1 MSQIYKLCQIN
12 SKNEINR
19 YYVFTGNKFKETPL
33 NELFS
38 KEPQKGNFKD
48 IFSDKEITLITG
60 TNIDVVFV
68 NENFIYPDDSIST
81 IKNKLL
87 LALNRQISFSEL
99 YTFIV
104 KKREINPIEI
114 YEILTQNGKM
124 DLTKEH
130 IIQFLSNITNTS
142 SIDMDAIE
150 EKDSYSFNDILALN
164 LEGNEYYIKE
174 PFGQKIFLEKG
185 KLIFTTN
192 PTDTTF
198 YDDFQEKHIDNY
210 ITTLNGDLLIDS
222 YPFMNNIIY
231 FCTAEDALEYSIEND
246 LDEETTIKVYY
257 PMLSRENI
265 TSLEQLKG
273 SQQRLIETDNKYIN
287 DKTEVKYENIQLLN
301 NIYNERTS
309 DLQYLDRGIKN
320 LSILINPL
328 YTFKLPLDMI
338 FKLIH
343 STKNIPLI
351 KFNPGS
357 RQENIYRLYT
367 NKTAKDGKKIPYL
380 SKGTIFKVAKNIA
393 KSKVVSFY
401 IQHFIDGKLIPI
413 ICEIDDN
420 AGIKVDLEFD
430 QGYDIKIINDIIQTT
445 VNPLIVDIKNFL
457 EQSGYT
463 ISLFESIDDENVDI
477 LNLQYFAHITITK
490 DVKLQPF
497 IKCVSSIFN
506 LIGGTL
512 NKGISLRYKRV
523 ANYNEVDSQT
533 AFVMEQ
539 FKSGLRSPDIIPL
552 LQENF
557 SMSVD
562 ESRKFIA
569 NVLSELQ
576 TEEGARQNKRLKIKN
591 NPGFLTKIIQD
602 QFKSN
607 IVITVDSIDN
617 INYLDSIHVYL
628 DTIIRLTQNIDSTNI
643 PRAIINKLCL
653 GKTETEEAEVIKDV
667 VAKQEQGVDVKDLQ
681 PRSDTIKE
689 LQFFQEEPSDM
700 DDILALLGE
709 EDEEEEDEDEDEDE
723 EEGLAEGKK
732 LSKGG
737 ATEDSEESL
746 GSIPMGLSDES
757 DESVVDNPLDDSQSP
772 AVGLSDESDE
782 SVAEP
787 LQIKTPSPVVG
798 LSDESEESV
807 AEPLQT
813 KTPSPAVGLSDES
826 EESVAEPLQIKT
838 PSPVVNLSTEP
849 EQEPEQESEQEP
861 EQESEQE
868 PEQEPEQ
875 ESEQAALTKPVTS
888 PQKSPSSR
896 IESTEGLSGVS
907 EMDVEMP
914 RVDIA
919 VEEEQQTPE
928 QQEEEK
934 EIEDDEKETGLKEQE
949 TIEELDTLE
958 DEPEEFKNIDGMSM
972 THPNPIF
979 ERLHS
984 RDPALFLTQ
993 DKGNFKQYSR
1003 MCGWNVRRQPIVLS
1017 DKEKER
1023 IDRHHPGSYKEA
1035 IKYGSSPENQNW
1047 YICPRYWC
1055 LLNNT
1060 SLTEEEV
1067 KAGACGGK
1075 IIPHNA
1081 KKVPPGAYILE
1092 FTHPTEHIT
1101 EDGKYIDHSPGF
1113 LKPSQHPDGKC
1124 VPCCF
1129 KNFNSPDQISR
1140 RTLCNK
1146 SAEEIKKLSKQ
1157 ARTDAVDNYIK
1168 GADKFPLD
1176 PQRWGYLPLTVQK
1189 FLLTDNQKCQIS
1201 NVNQNLKPYHTC
1213 ILRKGVELDE
1223 KQSFIGCLADLYAD
1237 YNDGIILS
1245 IKDMKNVIIKSLTID
1260 KFIVYQ
1266 NGNLFTEFRLDDKF
1280 DINLIDITR
1289 YKESKIYQSFI
1300 KKQTDLKYM
1309 KQLVASYENFMQ
1321 FLLNNEIE
1329 IDYTYLWDIVCT
1341 ANDKLFP
1348 KGLNLV
1354 ILNQMDTDITDN
1366 IELICPS
1373 NHYATKFYKVGGN
1386 TVFLLKYGQYYEPIY
1401 AYRDEEKSIK
1411 ITKTFNEYSNQLI
1424 PNIREVL
1431 HTVKAIYEKNCS
1443 PLASLPRVYEFKTN
1457 VLLEKLI
1464 NELGAIDFLIKKQIV
1479 NYQNK
1484 VIGVIING
1492 PSMSGD
1498 IFVPCFPSAILTSMT
1513 YIYMDDPSLEWN
1525 NYTNTVSGL
1534 KQLSINSNGKIL
1546 SLPVIK
1552 VIDDG
1557 LIVGIITETNQFV
1570 QIMPPEENIYD
1581 DELIV
1586 QSNSNYIVADSEIA
1600 FNQEKDVEREKVI
1613 KHIKLESNFYNVFR
1627 NSIKVLISDA
1637 KNMIIREK
1645 IQNII
1650 DDEEL
1655 LYTNK
1660 LTTVIQILKELTA
1673 GVIFFTEYKSEI
1685 LEEIDNITGCIN
1697 NSKETCSTKKFCLV
1711 SKEGNCQLLIPKR
1724 NLITNNY
1731 NETIYFGRISDEL
1744 IRYNRIKHFMFNP
1757 NDFLTFTNIGYNL
1770 LPTEIIL
1777 LQSLLT
1783 QEYFDNMIPVIKNPY
1798 VSFNTYD
1805 TAQPFITQA
1814 YDKKSVK
1821 EFDDTS
1827 QVCAPSKKPT
1837 ISGKWKTM
1845 LPSNAHELIFGATP
1859 ACSFELMVM
1868 LINKHTDTNVDSF
1881 LLKKILLEQ
1890 YYKYIKKYKD
1900 EIMNI
1905 LSNEGKKLFTH
1916 QIYYNQLTLETLIIS
1931 ESYYLTNFDIWLLS
1945 DVYKLPI
1952 ILLSSTML
1960 KEYNDN
1966 ILITMRSETNKYY
1979 VIKSPGIQSN
1989 IASKYRLISLPG
2001 LEIQIELSDFPA
2013 NMIQLITDIVNDTNT
2028 SHNKIVSLDEY
2039 LTNFKFDKPKKKAPK
2054 KIKILSKSEKP
2065 DKVDEVISQIQPPE
2079 EVAVQL
2085 PIAKKSKK
2093 VGRIKLLPKSVTSSV
2108 PIESQPEQQEP
2119 SAPESIG
2126 SELLERSNLPDM
2138 QDIQEEDSQ
2147 PRFIDE
2153 GELKLMTPED
2163 QEELLLS
2170 KALIKPPT
2178 EISRK
2183 PTFSKIRINPVSSL
2197 PQTIAEREK
2206 PEEPIEEQ
2214 PIEEQPIEEQPI
2226 EERSEV
2232 RSSPPFKSIM
2242 IKPKS
2247 RITEDIEPSDKPK
2260 KTKKPFKKIQI
2271 KSAISP
2277 KSPLSLDNLITE
2289 NPMEETE

>member
-12 SKNEINR
+12 SKNEIKR
-19 YYVFTGNKFKETPL
+19 YYVFVGNNYKETQL
-33 NELFS
+33 DDLFT
-38 KEPQKGNFKD
+38 KEPQNEVFKN
-48 IFSDKEITLITG
+48 IFSDKEITLITNTG
-60 TNIDVVFV
+60 VVVTFITDY
-68 NENFIYPDDSIST
+68 FIYPDDSIST

-87 LALNRQISFSEL
+87 LALDRQISFSEL

-104 KKREINPIEI
+104 KKRTINPVEI

-130 IIQFLSNITNTS
+130 IIQFLSNISNTA
-142 SIDMDAIE
+142 SINMDAIE
-150 EKDSYSFNDILALN
+150 DKDTYTFSDILALN
-164 LEGNEYYIKE
+164 LEGNDYFIKE
-174 PFGQKIFLEKG
+174 PFGLKIFLEKG
-185 KLIFTTN
+185 KLVFTTN
-192 PTDTTF
+192 PTDATF
-198 YDDFQEKHIDNY
+198 YDEFQEKHVDNY

-222 YPFMNNIIY
+222 FPFMNNIIY
-231 FCTAEDALEYSIEND
+231 FCTAEDALEYSIENE
-246 LDEETTIKVYY
+246 LNEETTIKVYY

-265 TSLEQLKG
+265 TSLDELRDN
-273 SQQRLIETDNKYIN
+273 QQRLIESDNKFLN
-287 DKTEVKYENIQLLN
+287 ERTEAKYTNVQLLN
-301 NIYNERTS
+301 DIYYERTN

-320 LSILINPL
+320 LSILISPP

-343 STKNIPLI
+343 STKSIPLI

-380 SKGTIFKVAKNIA
+380 NKGTIFKVAKNIA
-393 KSKVVSFY
+393 KTKVVSFY

-413 ICEIDDN
+413 VCEVDDN
-420 AGIKVDLEFD
+420 AGIKIDLEFD
-430 QGYDIKIINDIIQTT
+430 QGYDIGTINDIIRTN
-445 VNPLIVDIKNFL
+445 VNPLITEIKNFL
-457 EQSGYT
+457 EQSGYA
-463 ISLFESIDDENVDI
+463 ISMFDSIGDENVDI

-497 IKCVSSIFN
+497 IKCISSIFN
-506 LIGGTL
+506 LVGGTL
-512 NKGISLRYKRV
+512 SKGISLRYKRV

-539 FKSGLRSPDIIPL
+539 FKSGLRSPDIVPL

-562 ESRKFIA
+562 DSRKFIA
-569 NVLSELQ
+569 SVLSELQ
-576 TEEGARQNKRLKIKN
+576 TEEGVRQNKRLKIKN

-617 INYLDSIHVYL
+617 INYLDSIHIYL
-628 DTIIRLTQNIDSTNI
+628 DTIIRLTQNIDSTDV
-643 PRAIINKLCL
+643 PKSLINKLCL
-653 GKTETEEAEVIKDV
+653 GKTETKEAEVVKDV
-667 VAKQEQGVDVKDLQ
+667 VAKQEQGIDAKDLV
-681 PRSDTIKE
+681 PKGDTVKE
-689 LQFFQEEPSDM
+689 LRFFQEEPSDM
-700 DDILALLGE
+700 DDIMALLGE
-709 EDEEEEDEDEDEDE
+709 DDEDEDEDEDE
-723 EEGLAEGKK
+723 GEGI
-732 LSKGG
+732 KGG
-737 ATEDSEESL
+737 TTQDSSESL

-757 DESVVDNPLDDSQSP
+757 DESVVDNPLDSP
-772 AVGLSDESDE
+772 SPVGLSDESQE
-782 SVAEP
+782 SVAADP
-787 LQIKTPSPVVG
+787 LQVDEPEEKSPSPVG
-798 LSDESEESV
+798 LSDESQESVAADPLQVDEPEEKTPSPVGLSDESQESV
-807 AEPLQT
+807 AEPPLQT
-813 KTPSPAVGLSDES
+813 KTPPNVPSDPEEERQESQSSINTTEES
-826 EESVAEPLQIKT
+826 EPA
-838 PSPVVNLSTEP
+838 
-849 EQEPEQESEQEP
+849 
-861 EQESEQE
+861 
-868 PEQEPEQ
+868 
-875 ESEQAALTKPVTS
+875 
-888 PQKSPSSR
+888 
-896 IESTEGLSGVS
+896 EGLTGVS
-907 EMDVEMP
+907 GMDVAMP
-914 RVDIA
+914 KINVA
-919 VEEEQQTPE
+919 VEERTQTPE
-928 QQEEEK
+928 QKEEEEELDK
-934 EIEDDEKETGLKEQE
+934 EEQKTGLKEEE
-949 TIEELDTLE
+949 TIEELDTFE
-958 DEPEEFKNIDGMSM
+958 DEPEEFKNIDGMSL

-1003 MCGWNVRRQPIVLS
+1003 TCGWNVRRQPIVLS
-1017 DKEKER
+1017 DKEKAR
-1023 IDRHHPGSYKEA
+1023 IDKYHPGSYTEA

-1075 IIPHNA
+1075 IIPQNA
-1081 KKVPPGAYILE
+1081 KKVPPGAYIME

-1101 EDGKYIDHSPGF
+1101 EDGKYIDHAPGF

-1140 RTLCNK
+1140 RELCNK

-1168 GADKFPLD
+1168 GSDKFPLD
-1176 PQRWGYLPLTVQK
+1176 PQRWGYLPITVQK

-1223 KQSFIGCLADLYAD
+1223 KQSFVGCLADLYAD
-1237 YNDGIILS
+1237 YNDGVIPS
-1245 IKDMKNVIIKSLTID
+1245 IKDMKTIIIRSLTID

-1280 DINLIDITR
+1280 DVNLVDTTR
-1289 YKESKIYQSFI
+1289 YKESKLYKNFI
-1300 KKQTDLKYM
+1300 EKRQDITYM
-1309 KQLVASYENFMQ
+1309 KQLVAAYENFIQ
-1321 FLLNNEIE
+1321 FLMNDDIE

-1386 TVFLLKYGQYYEPIY
+1386 TLFILKYGQYYEPIY

-1411 ITKTFNEYSNQLI
+1411 VTKTFNEYSNQLI

-1431 HTVKAIYEKNCS
+1431 HTVKVIYQKNCS

-1457 VLLEKLI
+1457 IMLETLI
-1464 NELGAIDFLIKKQIV
+1464 NNLGAIDILTKKQIV

-1484 VIGVIING
+1484 VIGVIIDS
-1492 PSMSGD
+1492 PVMTGD
-1498 IFVPCFPSAILTSMT
+1498 LFVPCFPSAIMMSTP
-1513 YIYMDDPSLEWN
+1513 YIYMDDPSLKWN
-1525 NYTNTVSGL
+1525 TYTNTVAAL
-1534 KQLSINSNGKIL
+1534 KQLSNSSNGKIL
-1546 SLPVIK
+1546 SIPVIK

-1557 LIVGIITETNQFV
+1557 LIVGVITETNQFV

-1581 DELIV
+1581 DDLIV
-1586 QSNSNYIVADSEIA
+1586 QSNSNYIVADSNIA
-1600 FNQEKDVEREKVI
+1600 LNQEKDVEREKVI
-1613 KHIKLESNFYNVFR
+1613 KNIKLESNFYNVFR

-1637 KNMIIREK
+1637 NNMKIRETL
-1645 IQNII
+1645 QNII
-1650 DDEEL
+1650 NNEDM
-1655 LYTNK
+1655 LYTDK
-1660 LTTVIQILKELTA
+1660 LVSVMEILKQLTRN
-1673 GVIFFTEYKSEI
+1673 VIFFTEYKDEI
-1685 LEEIDNITGCIN
+1685 LDEINNITGCIN
-1697 NSKETCSTKKFCLV
+1697 NPEESCSEKKFCLV

-1724 NLITNNY
+1724 NLISGNN
-1731 NETIYFGRISDEL
+1731 NETVYFGRMSDEL

-1770 LPTEIIL
+1770 LPTEVIL

-1783 QEYFDNMIPVIKNPY
+1783 QDYFDNMVPVIKNPY

-1805 TAQPFITQA
+1805 TAQPFVTQS
-1814 YDKKSVK
+1814 YDKRSVK

-1827 QVCAPSKKPT
+1827 QVCAPSKKPS

-1868 LINKHTDTNVDSF
+1868 IINKHTDTNVDGF

-1900 EIMNI
+1900 EIMAI

-1952 ILLSSTML
+1952 ILISSTML

-1966 ILITMRSETNKYY
+1966 ILITMRSKNDKYY
-1979 VIKSPGIQSN
+1979 VIKSPGVQAN
-1989 IASKYRLISLPG
+1989 VPSKYRLISLPG
-2001 LEIQIELSDFPA
+2001 LVLQIELSDFPT
-2013 NMIQLITDIVNDTNT
+2013 NMIQLITEIVNDTNT
-2028 SHNKIVSLDEY
+2028 SHNKVMSIDEY
-2039 LTNFKFDKPKKKAPK
+2039 LSGFKFDKPKKKPPK
-2054 KIKILSKSEKP
+2054 RIKILSKTERD
-2065 DKVDEVISQIQPPE
+2065 DKTEEVVSQIQPPE
-2079 EVAVQL
+2079 ATVVDL
-2085 PIAKKSKK
+2085 PQKKKAKK
-2093 VGRIKLLPKSVTSSV
+2093 VGRIKLLPKNPDSKPEPEVAEAIASEKLEEAKAIASIPEDV
-2108 PIESQPEQQEP
+2108 DVDQDISEPKFVDESGLKLITPEQE
-2119 SAPESIG
+2119 
-2126 SELLERSNLPDM
+2126 
-2138 QDIQEEDSQ
+2138 
-2147 PRFIDE
+2147 
-2153 GELKLMTPED
+2153 
-2163 QEELLLS
+2163 EELLLS
-2170 KALIKPPT
+2170 KTLIKPP
-2178 EISRK
+2178 EQSYKK
-2183 PTFSKIRINPVSSL
+2183 PTFSKIKIKPVSSIVKTL
-2197 PQTIAEREK
+2197 EEDVEPGQDEDIGEERPEIQSEIEAI
-2206 PEEPIEEQ
+2206 PEEVEKSKSP
-2214 PIEEQPIEEQPI
+2214 PK
-2226 EERSEV
+2226 
-2232 RSSPPFKSIM
+2232 PPFKSIM
-2242 IKPKS
+2242 IKPRS
-2247 RITEDIEPSDKPK
+2247 TITESLIEPPK
-2260 KTKKPFKKIQI
+2260 KSVKKPPLKKIKI
-2271 KSAISP
+2271 KTAISP
-2277 KSPLSLDNLITE
+2277 KSPLSLDNLVTE
-2289 NPMEETE
+2289 TPTDVTE